1 MEARFFKFPN
11 ITNFEEVYIVI
22 DKEKK
27 RLHMSPVNYS
37 YSITLNLDKF
47 LNEQIEQYT
56 KYGESNF
63 NIRVRKVLK
72 EIVKELN
79 LDR

>member
-27 RLHMSPVNYS
+27 RLHMSPVNY
-37 YSITLNLDKF
+37 TVKCLDCGY
-47 LNEQIEQYT
+47 ET
-56 KYGESNF
+56 T
-63 NIRVRKVLK
+63 
-72 EIVKELN
+72 EIHTQHTN
-79 LDR
+79 

>member
-1 MEARFFKFPN
+1 MEAMFFEFPG
-11 ITNFEEVYIVI
+11 ITDFEEVYIVI
-22 DKEKK
+22 DNEKK

-37 YSITLNLDKF
+37 FSISLNLDKC

-63 NIRVRKVLK
+63 NNRVRNVLK
-72 EIVKELN
+72 EVINELH

>member
-1 MEARFFKFPN
+1 MEAMFFKFPI
-11 ITNFEEVYIVI
+11 ITDFEEVYVVI
-22 DKEKK
+22 DNKKK

-37 YSITLNLDKF
+37 YSITLNLDKC

-63 NIRVRKVLK
+63 NNRVRKVLK
-72 EIVKELN
+72 GIVEELN
-79 LDR
+79 LNR